1 MSKYFP
7 KNVVSDIG
15 QKIIKPN
22 IDEETKNFIF
32 SNISSGNFKVL
43 YDKITPDITLTFV
56 DNDNNSVTHVL
67 LNVNSKL
74 IPQET
79 KIKLLTFFIRHGA
92 PLNTY
97 NKQKLTPLHIAINN
111 GDANVVKFLI
121 DNGANTNAETINKLL
136 PIHLALMSKYI
147 VCEKDVKPEVIGDIE
162 KKDKNELDNAL
173 LDKMIELFDNKFYP
187 LIDDIFK
194 DHIKGSDVT
203 KITDNI
209 IKEVTNI
216 QSNISSSKDDITTR
230 LDEKKEEYIVQLAK
244 ELDKIDSDE
253 IKPNLETLT
262 NEQICDLYINDNTSK
277 ITTGHNEIYG
287 MYNTKYNEFLT
298 VLDNIIRLRDSTID
312 YFRHNLLIN
321 FMSTYMDG
329 RQNKVQFFVPVE
341 NNLIIITGNININNN
356 RLRLISRDPPIPI
369 DIQLKPY
376 TTGNYNNLYFNY
388 ITRMSNENK
397 NLLKKI
403 WNSLEHLNKIV
414 NLINKIDRESFN
426 PRNNLG
432 LIKESLKFNYLNF
445 IKICKIIE
453 LLTELLDQPVNP
465 AEGKEK
471 IILNFEINDDNYN
484 SVLNNLINLNYPP
497 PAGGAPVNQL
507 IYNIPPHPAPPAAP
521 GPLIYH
527 ANLRYRACGILDNIF
542 GIINNNALPQ
552 AQKRAGISGIR
563 KNNINL
569 ADMAYTLPKLNKCE
583 NYDNIRNKINEVNE
597 YKYTLKYI
605 LDKNLRNTN
614 TIAYYQKYFDKQIQD
629 YNEARTQIKYKD
641 NGETIINYPIPPIL
655 PYQSIIYAIDD
666 VRANPTRYNFDY
678 ANKSMIKIFNDSP
691 NNERQQINNI
701 IHNDVNNNTS
711 FNAINQELSKTEN
724 AIKRDDTTIEL
735 LTVNNQPLNLLR
747 NLIIKDLLTRIFNN
761 TTKETNFPDIN
772 ILLTKYNYANIDK
785 EFFITNTVKVYT
797 NNLTTE
803 LLKYYKANYAKEI
816 LKLTYKNMTN
826 ITNYVIDNRI
836 NIDIRK
842 LHGMDFKTKNDLFID
857 ETKIKYYNYNYRSND
872 EALSCYKNNKDLILI
887 LVNQPTTNYF
897 VKDIKNNS
905 ILHYL
910 INIENF
916 EFFKEIYINRRFRN
930 LKDLKNNS
938 DKTPKQIVEE
948 KINFNN
954 KQFYIIIGKNIN
966 QDKLL
971 YSEIFSDELYTK
983 LKNNNELNSNL
994 PKNIKNLFDDLYVIF
1009 NLGNISINIFNGI
1022 VINNYESLFNYN
1034 KTSKWNLSAN
1044 KNIMNIG
1051 QSTYNFFNKRHD
1063 RLKIYMTDNEYLD
1076 RFYNTIIHVLTLH
1089 LSNVFYHLI
1098 YKYLLESNI
1107 TEIPI
1112 ATTGKTENVSK
1123 IGAIKPILE
1132 DFKDVIFK
1140 YDPTFENQNLAQ
1152 MIVINLYN
1160 AKYNKQKINNKSLSS
1175 LTAILKIKTIKLK
1188 NTIVE
1193 SKKGEFNDEMD
1204 KIYDWM
1210 TIYFESFN
1218 KNISLFL
1225 TNYVRFIELQYNLQ
1239 QIRNLL

>member
-1 MSKYFP
+1 MSKYIP

-111 GDANVVKFLI
+111 GDAIVVKFLI

-173 LDKMIELFDNKFYP
+173 LDKMIELFDNKFYS
-187 LIDDIFK
+187 LIDNIFK
-194 DHIKGSDVT
+194 DHIKGFDVT
-203 KITDNI
+203 KITDSI
-209 IKEVTNI
+209 IREITNI
-216 QSNISSSKDDITTR
+216 QGNISSSKDEIMIR

-244 ELDKIDSDE
+244 ELDKIDIDA

-262 NEQICDLYINDNTSK
+262 NEQICDLYINDNISK

-287 MYNTKYNEFLT
+287 MYNTKYNEFLI
-298 VLDNIIRLRDSTID
+298 VLDNIIRLRDSTIE

-321 FMSTYMDG
+321 FMSTYTEG
-329 RQNKVQFFVPVE
+329 FQNKVQFFVPLQ

-356 RLRLISRDPPIPI
+356 RLRLISRESINS
-369 DIQLKPY
+369 IQLKPY
-376 TTGNYNNLYFNY
+376 TTANYNNLYSNY
-388 ITRMSNENK
+388 ITRMSNEKK

-414 NLINKIDRESFN
+414 NLINIIDRDSFN
-426 PRNNLG
+426 PRTNLG

-445 IKICKIIE
+445 IKMCKIIE
-453 LLTELLDQPVNP
+453 LLNELLDQPVNP

-471 IILNFEINDDNYN
+471 IILNFEIDDENYIP
-484 SVLNNLINLNYPP
+484 VLNNLINLDSP
-497 PAGGAPVNQL
+497 PALGAVPVNQL
-507 IYNIPPHPAPPAAP
+507 IDNIPPYPPAPGAP
-521 GPLIYH
+521 GPLINH
-527 ANLRYRACGILDNIF
+527 GNLGFRACGILDGIF
-542 GIINNNALPQ
+542 DQINNNALPP
-552 AQKRAGISGIR
+552 AQKIR
-563 KNNINL
+563 NINQIRTIIL
-569 ADMAYTLPKLNKCE
+569 NLGDMAYTFPKLNKCE

-614 TIAYYQKYFDKQIQD
+614 TTAYYQKYFDKQIQD
-629 YNEARTQIKYKD
+629 YNEARAQIKYKD
-641 NGETIINYPIPPIL
+641 NGETIINYPIPPI
-655 PYQSIIYAIDD
+655 PQYSPIIYAIDD

-678 ANKSMIKIFNDSP
+678 ANKSMIKIFNDSLDD
-691 NNERQQINNI
+691 ERQRINRI
-701 IHNDVNNNTS
+701 IYNDVNNNTL
-711 FNAINQELSKTEN
+711 FNAINQELTKTEN

-772 ILLTKYNYANIDK
+772 TLLTKYNYANIDK
-785 EFFITNTVKVYT
+785 EFFIINTVKVYT
-797 NNLTTE
+797 NNLITE

-816 LKLTYKNMTN
+816 LKLTYRNMTN

-857 ETKIKYYNYNYRSND
+857 ETKMKYYNYNYRSND

-897 VKDIKNNS
+897 VRDIKNNS

-916 EFFKEIYINRRFRN
+916 EFFKEVYINRKFRN

-938 DKTPKQIVEE
+938 GKTPKQIVEE

-971 YSEIFSDELYTK
+971 YSEIFSDELYIK

-994 PKNIKNLFDDLYVIF
+994 PKNIKNIFDDLYVIF
-1009 NLGNISINIFNGI
+1009 NLENISIDIFNGI
-1022 VINNYESLFNYN
+1022 AINNYESLFNYN
-1034 KTSKWNLSAN
+1034 KTSKWDLSAN
-1044 KNIMNIG
+1044 KNILNIDL
-1051 QSTYNFFNKRHD
+1051 STYNFFCKRHD

-1076 RFYNTIIHVLTLH
+1076 RFYNTLIHVLTLH

-1112 ATTGKTENVSK
+1112 ATTGKTEDVSK

-1175 LTAILKIKTIKLK
+1175 LNAILKTKTIKLK

-1239 QIRNLL
+1239 QIRNLLGK